1 MVSLI
6 LLSLL
11 ASRELVYPFSWQQ
24 QGLVTEVNGSIFKRC
39 VQEDFQMS
47 GCLARWKVFHG
58 TDTQALWHT
67 SSATVAHWTYP
78 PHQRRGCEA
87 AWAAA
92 WAGWQFSSPR
102 ISIRREKHPQQ
113 FPFLMELR
121 CWTETQIRLYTKR
134 ARSGHEKGIFPSLW
148 EVVTSCLL
156 EQAWILSSNL
166 VPFPRLLHALQF
178 A

>member
-1 MVSLI
+1 MAVSLRDVFKRTFRCLAAWQDGKCSMAQTHRHCDTH
-6 LLSLL
+6 LLSQWLTEHIHHTREESVRLL
-11 ASRELVYPFSWQQ
+11 GLQHE
-24 QGLVTEVNGSIFKRC
+24 QGGS
-39 VQEDFQMS
+39 
-47 GCLARWKVFHG
+47 
-58 TDTQALWHT
+58 
-67 SSATVAHWTYP
+67 
-78 PHQRRGCEA
+78 
-87 AWAAA
+87 
-92 WAGWQFSSPR
+92 SSPR

-134 ARSGHEKGIFPSLW
+134 ARSGHEKGICPSLW